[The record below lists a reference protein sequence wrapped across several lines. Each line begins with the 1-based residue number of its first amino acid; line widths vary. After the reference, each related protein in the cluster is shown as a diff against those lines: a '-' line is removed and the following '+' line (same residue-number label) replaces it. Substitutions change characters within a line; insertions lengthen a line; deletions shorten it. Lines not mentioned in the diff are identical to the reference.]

1 LVACSLEKGVVY
13 FQAPVS
19 HAGRANSL
27 IVCPPPF
34 ADERWAEKRCPPYTT
49 RSFSMEYESAFLIRN
64 PDQILSKLSILLKN
78 KCLLTA
84 YYGDNDDSFITT
96 ILEIN
101 IKNNLLIFYHSPKQ
115 DAIEQLLDSPIITFK
130 TEYLGIK
137 VAFDTIR
144 IAKTQHQG
152 VSVFAIPIPGSI
164 LWIEARDFYRVKA
177 PASKSGYCRLTLKD
191 QKPIDLKLYDI
202 SLVGFSMLTD
212 SKEVSD
218 LMIPDTHFEQCK
230 LILANTGEGAIS
242 FEVRSKY
249 IIDPENS
256 DRIEKIGCKFTQITP
271 AFENIIQRYM
281 QQIER
286 ENRQKT

>member
-1 LVACSLEKGVVY
+1 
-13 FQAPVS
+13 
-19 HAGRANSL
+19 
-27 IVCPPPF
+27 
-34 ADERWAEKRCPPYTT
+34 
-49 RSFSMEYESAFLIRN
+49 MEYESAFLIRN

-115 DAIEQLLDSPIITFK
+115 AAIEQLLDSPIITFK

-137 VAFDTIR
+137 VAFDATR
-144 IAKTQHQG
+144 IAKIQHQG
-152 VSVFAIPIPGSI
+152 VSVFAIPIPGSL
-164 LWIEARDFYRVKA
+164 LWIEARDFYRVKS
-177 PASKSGYCRLTLKD
+177 PISKSSYCRLILKD
-191 QKPIDLKLYDI
+191 QESVNLTLYDI
-202 SLVGFSMLTD
+202 SLAGFSILNA
-212 SKEVSD
+212 SSEISA
-218 LMIPDTHFEQCK
+218 LMIPETHFEQCK
-230 LILANTGEGAIS
+230 IILADTGEGAVS

-249 IIDPENS
+249 IIEPENS
-256 DRIEKIGCKFTQITP
+256 DRIEKIGCKFTKITP

-286 ENRQKT
+286 ENRQKN

>member
-1 LVACSLEKGVVY
+1 
-13 FQAPVS
+13 
-19 HAGRANSL
+19 
-27 IVCPPPF
+27 
-34 ADERWAEKRCPPYTT
+34 
-49 RSFSMEYESAFLIRN
+49 MEYESAFLIRSS
-64 PDQILSKLSILLKN
+64 DKIMSKLSILLKN

-115 DAIEQLLDSPIITFK
+115 GDIEQLLDSPIITFK
-130 TEYLGIK
+130 TEYQGIK
-137 VAFDTIR
+137 VAFDAIR
-144 IAKTQHQG
+144 IAKIQHQG
-152 VSVFAIPIPGSI
+152 VSVFAIPIPESI

-177 PASKSGYCRLTLKD
+177 PVSKSSYCRLKLKD
-191 QKPIDLKLYDI
+191 QEPINLKLYDI
-202 SLVGFSMLTD
+202 SLAGFSMLTD

-230 LILANTGEGAIS
+230 LILAGTGEDTIS

-256 DRIEKIGCKFTQITP
+256 NRMEKIGCKFTRITP
-271 AFENIIQRYM
+271 AFENTIQRYM

-286 ENRQKT
+286 ETRQKT